1 MRRFMNPMTL
11 IVLVLMFV
19 TSFSISGGRYD
30 SPMDWV
36 MEKLMVL
43 PAVLIG
49 LSIHEW
55 GHAFVAYKL
64 GDNTPKY
71 QGRVTLNPMSHLDP
85 MGFICLL
92 FVGFGW
98 GVPVEIN
105 PRNFKKPRRDELLV
119 SLAGVV
125 MNLITAA
132 VFMGI
137 LRLLFAV
144 APQMMVYGTIG
155 EIVVE
160 LLLNIVFINLVLMV
174 FNLLPIPPLDGFN
187 IITEIFRLRRYEWW
201 YKLYQNGFLI
211 LLIAILFDVTDK
223 VLTPAINAIYTML
236 YGIFF

>member
-11 IVLVLMFV
+11 IVLALMFM
-19 TSFSISGGRYD
+19 TSLTSGTYS
-30 SPMDWV
+30 SPLDWV
-36 MEKLMVL
+36 MDKIMIL
-43 PAVLIG
+43 PAILIG

-71 QGRVTLNPMSHLDP
+71 QGRVTLNPMSHVDP
-85 MGFICLL
+85 MGFICL
-92 FVGFGW
+92 FFIGFGW

-105 PRNFKKPRRDELLV
+105 PRNFKNPRRDELLV
-119 SLAGVV
+119 SVAGVV
-125 MNLITAA
+125 MNFIVAA
-132 VFMGI
+132 VFMGL

-144 APQMMVYGTIG
+144 APEMMLYGTMG
-155 EIVVE
+155 EVLVD
-160 LLLNIVFINLVLMV
+160 LMLNIVFINLVLMV

-187 IITEIFRLRRYEWW
+187 IVTELFRLRRYEWW

-211 LLIAILFDVTDK
+211 LIIAILFNVTDK
-223 VLTPAINAIYTML
+223 VLTPAITAIYTML

>member
-11 IVLVLMFV
+11 IVLALMFV
-19 TSFSISGGRYD
+19 TSFTGGRYD
-30 SPMDWV
+30 SPMDWI
-36 MEKLMVL
+36 MEKLMIL
-43 PAVLIG
+43 PAILIG

-71 QGRVTLNPMSHLDP
+71 QGRVTLNPMSHVDP
-85 MGFICLL
+85 MGFICL
-92 FVGFGW
+92 FFIGCGW

-105 PRNFKKPRRDELLV
+105 PRNFKNPRRDELLV
-119 SLAGVV
+119 SVAGVV
-125 MNLITAA
+125 MNFIVAA
-132 VFMGI
+132 VFMGL

-144 APQMMVYGTIG
+144 APEMMLYGTMG
-155 EIVVE
+155 EVLVD
-160 LLLNIVFINLVLMV
+160 LMLNIVFINLVLMV

-187 IITEIFRLRRYEWW
+187 IVTELFRLRRYEWW

-211 LLIAILFDVTDK
+211 LIIAILFNVTDK
-223 VLTPAINAIYTML
+223 VLTPVITAIYTML

>member
-11 IVLVLMFV
+11 IVLALMFV
-19 TSFSISGGRYD
+19 TSFTGGRYD
-30 SPMDWV
+30 SPMDWI
-36 MEKLMVL
+36 MEKLMIL
-43 PAVLIG
+43 PAILIG

-71 QGRVTLNPMSHLDP
+71 QGRVTLNPMSHVDP
-85 MGFICLL
+85 MGFICL
-92 FVGFGW
+92 FFIGFGW

-105 PRNFKKPRRDELLV
+105 PRNFKNPRRDELLV
-119 SLAGVV
+119 SVAGVV
-125 MNLITAA
+125 MNFIVAA
-132 VFMGI
+132 VFMGL

-144 APQMMVYGTIG
+144 APEMMLYGTMG
-155 EIVVE
+155 EVLVD
-160 LLLNIVFINLVLMV
+160 LMLNIVFINLVLMV

-187 IITEIFRLRRYEWW
+187 IVTELFRLRRYEWW

-211 LLIAILFDVTDK
+211 LIIAILFNVTDK
-223 VLTPAINAIYTML
+223 VLTPVITAIYTML